1 MQTTNNKNSFLF
13 VKLHLLSGGGEGS
26 VEPLL
31 EGIAGLE
38 DGRQQEVK
46 KRPKLRELVLQRG
59 SGQQQPVRGGVAG
72 VDGEGQLVV
81 MILHPVSLVNN
92 HELPPE
98 FCQDSL
104 VLNDVL
110 VGGNKG
116 IKLTRSNLTLY

>member
-72 VDGEGQLVV
+72 VDGEVINQMIARLVHV
-81 MILHPVSLVNN
+81 A
-92 HELPPE
+92 
-98 FCQDSL
+98 FCI
-104 VLNDVL
+104 
-110 VGGNKG
+110 NK
-116 IKLTRSNLTLY
+116 ICIYF